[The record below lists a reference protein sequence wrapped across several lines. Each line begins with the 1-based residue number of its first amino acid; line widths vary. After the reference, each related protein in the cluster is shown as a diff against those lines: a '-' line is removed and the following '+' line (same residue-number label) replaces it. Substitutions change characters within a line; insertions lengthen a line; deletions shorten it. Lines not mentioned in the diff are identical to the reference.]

1 MTKRIEWDEIRLRY
15 EAGVE
20 PVGALCA
27 AAGISESGLRHRA
40 RKDGWRRRRRR
51 GSETRLDLQALT
63 DAEAVPDRAT
73 LVERLSR
80 VLNKQI
86 ADVEDRIAV
95 LSDGSADGEREARTL
110 SVLARTLEKLIE
122 IDEAAE
128 KSGDKEKVSERD
140 RDSFRAELTRRLARL
155 GGQSGV

>member
-1 MTKRIEWDEIRLRY
+1 MKRIDWDEIRLRY

-20 PVGALCA
+20 PVGTLCA
-27 AAGISESGLRHRA
+27 VAGISESGLRYRA
-40 RKDGWRRRRRR
+40 RKEGWRRRRRR
-51 GSETRLDLQALT
+51 GSETRLDIQAM
-63 DAEAVPDRAT
+63 AEVEAVPDRAS

-86 ADVEDRIAV
+86 ADVEERIAA
-95 LSDGSADGEREARTL
+95 LGDGSADGEREARTL

-128 KSGDKEKVSERD
+128 KSGDKEKVSERE

-155 GGQSGV
+155 GRQSGV